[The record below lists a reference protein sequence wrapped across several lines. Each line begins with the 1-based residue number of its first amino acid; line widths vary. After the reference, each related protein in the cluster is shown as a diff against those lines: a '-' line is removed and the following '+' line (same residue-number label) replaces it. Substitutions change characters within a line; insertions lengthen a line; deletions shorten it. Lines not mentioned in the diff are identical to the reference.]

1 MRLPLTVVDNF
12 FETPTLVRNFALQQ
26 EFFKGDRGN
35 WPGIRTKFLDE
46 LDINFFNTFHD
57 KLLNYIPR
65 NYKGFQHLE
74 ATFQL
79 IDETYGEGWVH
90 NDDPKWNVAGIIYLN
105 NIKPK
110 QQCGTTFFDDRDTS
124 QDIVYSN
131 EFQADVNS
139 DPDQRNKHPELRQ
152 QIRDIKADK
161 FLIEKFIKICRDA
174 SFRVSYNADWIYR
187 NVCAKKFIDT
197 MQKKAEST
205 LNS

>member
-1 MRLPLTVVDNF
+1 MRLPLTVVDNY

-79 IDETYGEGWVH
+79 IDETYKRGWVH

-105 NIKPK
+105 NDKPK
-110 QQCGTTFFDDRDTS
+110 QDCGTTFYDDRDTS
-124 QDIVYSN
+124 NDGDHSKEYCD
-131 EFQADVNS
+131 DVNDNIGQNEDVRDKVNSRWVPSMLAENRWNRCVIS
-139 DPDQRNKHPELRQ
+139 DSTRWHSAGRFFGHSKDTSRLTLV
-152 QIRDIKADK
+152 
-161 FLIEKFIKICRDA
+161 FFG
-174 SFRVSYNADWIYR
+174 RVI
-187 NVCAKKFIDT
+187 
-197 MQKKAEST
+197 
-205 LNS
+205 

>member
-79 IDETYGEGWVH
+79 IDETYKRGWVH
-90 NDDPKWNVAGIIYLN
+90 NDDPKWNVAGIVYLN
-105 NIKPK
+105 NDKPK
-110 QQCGTTFFDDRDTS
+110 QDCGTTFYDDRDTS
-124 QDIVYSN
+124 NDDDHSKEYSD
-131 EFQADVNS
+131 DVNDNIGQNEDVRDKVNSRWVPSMLAENRWNRCVIS
-139 DPDQRNKHPELRQ
+139 DSTRWHSAGRFFGHSKDTSRLTLV
-152 QIRDIKADK
+152 
-161 FLIEKFIKICRDA
+161 FFG
-174 SFRVSYNADWIYR
+174 RVI
-187 NVCAKKFIDT
+187 
-197 MQKKAEST
+197 
-205 LNS
+205 

>member
-74 ATFQL
+74 ATFQS
-79 IDETYGEGWVH
+79 IDETYKRGWVH
-90 NDDPKWNVAGIIYLN
+90 NDDPKWNVAGIVYLN
-105 NIKPK
+105 NDKPK
-110 QQCGTTFFDDRDTS
+110 QDCGTTFYDDRDTS
-124 QDIVYSN
+124 NDDDHSKEYCD
-131 EFQADVNS
+131 DVNDNIGQNEDVRDKVNSRWVPSMLAENRWNRCVIS
-139 DPDQRNKHPELRQ
+139 DSTRWHSAGRFFGHNKETSRLTLV
-152 QIRDIKADK
+152 
-161 FLIEKFIKICRDA
+161 FFG
-174 SFRVSYNADWIYR
+174 RVI
-187 NVCAKKFIDT
+187 
-197 MQKKAEST
+197 
-205 LNS
+205 

>member
-79 IDETYGEGWVH
+79 IDETYKRGWVH
-90 NDDPKWNVAGIIYLN
+90 NDDPKWNVAGIVYLN
-105 NIKPK
+105 NDKPK
-110 QQCGTTFFDDRDTS
+110 QDCGTTFYDDRDTS
-124 QDIVYSN
+124 NDEDHSKEYSD
-131 EFQADVNS
+131 DVNDNIGQNEDVRDKVNSRWVPSMLAENRWNRCVIS
-139 DPDQRNKHPELRQ
+139 DSTRWHSAGRFFGHNKETSRLTLV
-152 QIRDIKADK
+152 
-161 FLIEKFIKICRDA
+161 FFG
-174 SFRVSYNADWIYR
+174 RVI
-187 NVCAKKFIDT
+187 
-197 MQKKAEST
+197 
-205 LNS
+205 

>member
-46 LDINFFNTFHD
+46 IDINFFNTFHD

-79 IDETYGEGWVH
+79 IDETYKRGWVH
-90 NDDPKWNVAGIIYLN
+90 NDDPKWNVAGIVYLN
-105 NIKPK
+105 NDKPK
-110 QQCGTTFFDDRDTS
+110 QDCGTTFYDDRDTS
-124 QDIVYSN
+124 NDDDHSKEYSD
-131 EFQADVNS
+131 DVNDNIGQNEDVRDKVNSRWVPSMLAENRWNRCVIS
-139 DPDQRNKHPELRQ
+139 DSTRWHSAGKFFGHNKETSRLTLV
-152 QIRDIKADK
+152 
-161 FLIEKFIKICRDA
+161 FFG
-174 SFRVSYNADWIYR
+174 RVI
-187 NVCAKKFIDT
+187 
-197 MQKKAEST
+197 
-205 LNS
+205 

>member
-46 LDINFFNTFHD
+46 IDINFFNTFHD

-79 IDETYGEGWVH
+79 IDETYKRGWVH
-90 NDDPKWNVAGIIYLN
+90 NDDPKWNVAGIVYLN
-105 NIKPK
+105 NDKPK
-110 QQCGTTFFDDRDTS
+110 QDCGTTFYDDRDTS
-124 QDIVYSN
+124 NDDDHSKEYSD
-131 EFQADVNS
+131 DVN
-139 DPDQRNKHPELRQ
+139 DNIGQNEDVRNKVNSRWVPSMLAENRWNRCVISDSTRWHSAGRFFGHSKDTSRLTLV
-152 QIRDIKADK
+152 
-161 FLIEKFIKICRDA
+161 FFG
-174 SFRVSYNADWIYR
+174 RVI
-187 NVCAKKFIDT
+187 
-197 MQKKAEST
+197 
-205 LNS
+205 

>member
-46 LDINFFNTFHD
+46 LDINFINTIHD

-79 IDETYGEGWVH
+79 IDETYKRGWVH

-105 NIKPK
+105 NDKPK
-110 QQCGTTFFDDRDTS
+110 QDCGTTFYDDRDTS
-124 QDIVYSN
+124 NDGDHSKEYCD
-131 EFQADVNS
+131 DVNDNKGQNEDVRDKVNSRWVPSMLAENRWNRCVIS
-139 DPDQRNKHPELRQ
+139 DSTRWHSAGRFFGHSKDTSRLTLV
-152 QIRDIKADK
+152 
-161 FLIEKFIKICRDA
+161 FFG
-174 SFRVSYNADWIYR
+174 RVI
-187 NVCAKKFIDT
+187 
-197 MQKKAEST
+197 
-205 LNS
+205 

>member
-79 IDETYGEGWVH
+79 IDETYKRGWVH
-90 NDDPKWNVAGIIYLN
+90 NDDPKWNVAGIVYLN
-105 NIKPK
+105 NDKPK
-110 QQCGTTFFDDRDTS
+110 QDCGTTFYDDRDTS
-124 QDIVYSN
+124 NDDDHSKEYSD
-131 EFQADVNS
+131 DVNDNIGQNEDVRDKVNSRWVPSMLAENRWNRCVIS
-139 DPDQRNKHPELRQ
+139 DSTRWHSAGKFFGHNKETSRLTLV
-152 QIRDIKADK
+152 
-161 FLIEKFIKICRDA
+161 FFG
-174 SFRVSYNADWIYR
+174 RVI
-187 NVCAKKFIDT
+187 
-197 MQKKAEST
+197 
-205 LNS
+205 

>member
-46 LDINFFNTFHD
+46 IDINFFNTFHD

-79 IDETYGEGWVH
+79 IDETYKRGWVH
-90 NDDPKWNVAGIIYLN
+90 NDDPKWNVAGIVYLN
-105 NIKPK
+105 NDKPK
-110 QQCGTTFFDDRDTS
+110 QDCGTTFYDDRDTS
-124 QDIVYSN
+124 NDDDHSKEYSD
-131 EFQADVNS
+131 DVNDNIGQNEDVRDKVNSRWVPSMLAENRWNRCVIS
-139 DPDQRNKHPELRQ
+139 DSTRWHSAGRFFGHNKETSRLTLV
-152 QIRDIKADK
+152 
-161 FLIEKFIKICRDA
+161 FFG
-174 SFRVSYNADWIYR
+174 RVI
-187 NVCAKKFIDT
+187 
-197 MQKKAEST
+197 
-205 LNS
+205 

>member
-65 NYKGFQHLE
+65 NYKGFQYLE

-79 IDETYGEGWVH
+79 IDETYKRGWVH
-90 NDDPKWNVAGIIYLN
+90 NDDPKWNVAGIVYLN
-105 NIKPK
+105 NDKPK
-110 QQCGTTFFDDRDTS
+110 QDCGTTFYDDRDTS
-124 QDIVYSN
+124 NDDDHSKEYSD
-131 EFQADVNS
+131 DVNDNIGQNEDVRDKVNSRWVPSMLAENRWNRCVIS
-139 DPDQRNKHPELRQ
+139 DSTRWHSAGRFFGHSKDTSRLTLV
-152 QIRDIKADK
+152 
-161 FLIEKFIKICRDA
+161 FFG
-174 SFRVSYNADWIYR
+174 RVI
-187 NVCAKKFIDT
+187 
-197 MQKKAEST
+197 
-205 LNS
+205 

>member
-46 LDINFFNTFHD
+46 IDINFFNTFHD

-79 IDETYGEGWVH
+79 IDETYKRGWVH
-90 NDDPKWNVAGIIYLN
+90 NDDPKWNVAGIVYLN
-105 NIKPK
+105 NDKPK
-110 QQCGTTFFDDRDTS
+110 QDCGTTFYDDRDTS
-124 QDIVYSN
+124 NDDDHSKEYSD
-131 EFQADVNS
+131 DVNDNIGQNEDVRDKVNSRWVPSMLAENRWNRCVIS
-139 DPDQRNKHPELRQ
+139 DSTRWHSAGRFFGHSKDTSRLTLV
-152 QIRDIKADK
+152 
-161 FLIEKFIKICRDA
+161 FFG
-174 SFRVSYNADWIYR
+174 RVI
-187 NVCAKKFIDT
+187 
-197 MQKKAEST
+197 
-205 LNS
+205 

>member
-79 IDETYGEGWVH
+79 IDETYKRGWVH

-105 NIKPK
+105 NDKPK
-110 QQCGTTFFDDRDTS
+110 QDCGTTFYDDRDTS
-124 QDIVYSN
+124 NDDDHSKEYSD
-131 EFQADVNS
+131 DVNDNIGQNEDVRDKVNSRWVPSMLAENRWNRCVIS
-139 DPDQRNKHPELRQ
+139 DSTRWHSAGRFFGHSKDTSRLTLV
-152 QIRDIKADK
+152 
-161 FLIEKFIKICRDA
+161 FFG
-174 SFRVSYNADWIYR
+174 RVI
-187 NVCAKKFIDT
+187 
-197 MQKKAEST
+197 
-205 LNS
+205 

>member
-79 IDETYGEGWVH
+79 IDETYKRGWVH

-105 NIKPK
+105 NDKPK
-110 QQCGTTFFDDRDTS
+110 QDCGTTFYDDRDTS
-124 QDIVYSN
+124 NDGDHSKEYCDYVNDNIGQN
-131 EFQADVNS
+131 EDVRDKVNS
-139 DPDQRNKHPELRQ
+139 RWVPSMLAENRWNRCVISDSTRWHSAGRFFGHNKETSRLTLV
-152 QIRDIKADK
+152 
-161 FLIEKFIKICRDA
+161 FFG
-174 SFRVSYNADWIYR
+174 RVI
-187 NVCAKKFIDT
+187 
-197 MQKKAEST
+197 
-205 LNS
+205 

>member
-74 ATFQL
+74 ATFQS
-79 IDETYGEGWVH
+79 IDETYKRGWVH
-90 NDDPKWNVAGIIYLN
+90 NDDPKWNVAGIVYLN
-105 NIKPK
+105 NDKPK
-110 QQCGTTFFDDRDTS
+110 QDCGTTFYDDRDTS
-124 QDIVYSN
+124 NDDDHSKEYSD
-131 EFQADVNS
+131 DVNDNIGQNEDVRDKVNSRWVPSMLAENRWNRCVIS
-139 DPDQRNKHPELRQ
+139 DSTRWHSAGRFFGHNKETSRLTLV
-152 QIRDIKADK
+152 
-161 FLIEKFIKICRDA
+161 FFG
-174 SFRVSYNADWIYR
+174 RVI
-187 NVCAKKFIDT
+187 
-197 MQKKAEST
+197 
-205 LNS
+205 

>member
-79 IDETYGEGWVH
+79 IDETYKRGWVH
-90 NDDPKWNVAGIIYLN
+90 NDDPKWNVAGIVYLN
-105 NIKPK
+105 NDKPK
-110 QQCGTTFFDDRDTS
+110 QDCGTTFYDDRDTS
-124 QDIVYSN
+124 NDDDHSKEYSD
-131 EFQADVNS
+131 DVNDNIGQNEDVRDKVNSRWVPSMLAENRWNRCVIS
-139 DPDQRNKHPELRQ
+139 DSTRWHSAGRFFGHNKETSRLTLV
-152 QIRDIKADK
+152 
-161 FLIEKFIKICRDA
+161 FFG
-174 SFRVSYNADWIYR
+174 RVI
-187 NVCAKKFIDT
+187 
-197 MQKKAEST
+197 
-205 LNS
+205 

>member
-35 WPGIRTKFLDE
+35 WPGIRTNFIED
-46 LDINFFNTFHD
+46 LDIDLFNAIHD

-152 QIRDIKADK
+152 QIRDRWVHSMIAENRWNRCVISDSTRWHSAGKFFGHDK
-161 FLIEKFIKICRDA
+161 DTARLTIVFFG
-174 SFRVSYNADWIYR
+174 RVI
-187 NVCAKKFIDT
+187 
-197 MQKKAEST
+197 
-205 LNS
+205 